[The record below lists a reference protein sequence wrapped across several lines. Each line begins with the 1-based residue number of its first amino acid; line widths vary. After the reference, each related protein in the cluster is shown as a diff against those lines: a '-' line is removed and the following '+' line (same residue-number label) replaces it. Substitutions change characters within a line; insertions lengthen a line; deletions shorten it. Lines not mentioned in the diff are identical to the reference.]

1 MTPDD
6 LARRYP
12 CLFHLTSPEALD
24 GIMRFGL
31 RSTTS
36 LLRDCAITPSERTR
50 IETTR
55 RPSPLLLRHEQV
67 GKIEINDNKPLHEA
81 NLAKVLDDGLTPTDW
96 LRMLN
101 ARVFFWAR
109 EEGLLTLSSA
119 AANRTRPRLVL
130 VINTLRLAH
139 AYTDWIDL
147 SPINTGSTMRQP
159 ARRGL
164 MTFTPMQSLSFEAWQ
179 RQRGR
184 RDHVKEVALRRD
196 IPDIADF
203 IMETRRLG

>member
-12 CLFHLTSPEALD
+12 RLFHLTAPEALD

-36 LLRDCAITPSERTR
+36 LLRDCAMTLSERTR

-55 RPSPLLLRHEQV
+55 RPAPLLLQHEQV

-81 NLAKVLDDGLTPTDW
+81 NLATVLDDGLTPADW
-96 LRMLN
+96 LSMLN

-109 EEGLLTLSSA
+109 EEGLQTLSSA

-139 AYTDWIDL
+139 AYTDGIDL

-164 MTFTPMQSLSFEAWQ
+164 ATFTPMQSLSFEAWR

-184 RDHVKEVALRRD
+184 RDHVKEVAVRCD
-196 IPDIADF
+196 IPDIGDF
-203 IMETRRLG
+203 IMETRHLG